1 MFQNNFWNILTGPK
15 LGQVRSKSGQNPQPP
30 AFPTFH
36 LPQYDLAKFLSIV
49 RVKKITLVI
58 AWSVSKANRENIN
71 STESSCF

>member
-49 RVKKITLVI
+49 RVKKII
-58 AWSVSKANRENIN
+58 W
-71 STESSCF
+71 